1 MPNKHKKTKIWYV
14 WACTHAQ
21 WERAWESLV
30 PVLTLCCQTPAP
42 AAKQQGRILTKPPP
56 EKFSVWE
63 PLWDASRLGLVAAS
77 DISVGFRPYRIT
89 WQRCHFEIS
98 NFPYAWN
105 REHREHFQIS
115 IAFRK
120 FHMLLYNY
128 TIPSMLNKVS
138 VGAFKIYHL
147 YNLFLFSYYGDG
159 KGKST

>member
-1 MPNKHKKTKIWYV
+1 MCGHV
-14 WACTHAQ
+14 RMRS
-21 WERAWESLV
+21 EREHDRALFCGV

-77 DISVGFRPYRIT
+77 DISVDFRPYQIT

-115 IAFRK
+115 IAFQK
-120 FHMLLYNY
+120 FHMLLIIYN
-128 TIPSMLNKVS
+128 S
-138 VGAFKIYHL
+138 IYA
-147 YNLFLFSYYGDG
+147 
-159 KGKST
+159 